1 MAEGV
6 ATGGAGTNMRKEINI
21 KSNDRKMM
29 MEPNAKDSL
38 YDKNEAGVEYEVKG
52 GVGHKDNLGGENT
65 RT

>member
-1 MAEGV
+1 MSEGV
-6 ATGGAGTNMRKEINI
+6 ATGGAGTNMRGSINI
-21 KSNDRKMM
+21 KTGDRKMM

-52 GVGHKDNLGGENT
+52 GSGQKNNLGGENT